1 MNWRNLAA
9 CTSHPLSLF
18 FDKER
23 EKEAMAVCE
32 ACPVRAECLED
43 ALDWQAAY
51 DDGVRGGMTARSR
64 RGLRRSGRKAVHH
77 G

>member
-1 MNWRNLAA
+1 VNWRNLAA

-43 ALDWQAAY
+43 ALEWQAAY
-51 DDGVRGGMTARSR
+51 DDGVTARSR